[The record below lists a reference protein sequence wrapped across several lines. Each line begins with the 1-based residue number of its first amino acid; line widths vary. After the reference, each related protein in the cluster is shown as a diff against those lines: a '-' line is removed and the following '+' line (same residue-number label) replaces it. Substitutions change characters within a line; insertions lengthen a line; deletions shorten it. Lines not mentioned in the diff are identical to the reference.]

1 MAAFPFAGV
10 SKRSIYFAY
19 MGIMLIWNV
28 LIFAAPLLASSG
40 NAGASSAIY
49 GFFSPFCH
57 QQAERS
63 LCVIQD
69 ASGGQSIGDCVI
81 PGPTT
86 ILNRYASTDGRG
98 TAYELGVCSRDV
110 AIYMAMLLGGLAYPF
125 VQKKID
131 EDNTPPIWILALA
144 LIPIAI
150 DGGTQL
156 IGLRES
162 TNTLRLIT
170 GAIAGFAVPFYA
182 IPLLYYF
189 IPVMKRA
196 FLRR

>member
-1 MAAFPFAGV
+1 M
-10 SKRSIYFAY
+10 SKYNIYFAY
-19 MGIMLIWNV
+19 VGIMLIWNI
-28 LIFAAPLLASSG
+28 LIFAAPLLASEG
-40 NAGASSAIY
+40 NAGAASAIY
-49 GFFSPFCH
+49 KGFSPFCH

-63 LCVIQD
+63 LCLIQS
-69 ASGGQSIGDCVI
+69 ASGSQSIGDCVI
-81 PGPTT
+81 AGPTT
-86 ILNRYASTDGRG
+86 ILNRYTSTDARG
-98 TAYELGVCSRDV
+98 TAYEFGVCARDV
-110 AIYMAMLLGGLAYPF
+110 AIYLAMLLGGIAYPF

-131 EDNTPPIWILALA
+131 EDNTPPIWIFVLA

-170 GAIAGFAVPFYA
+170 GAIAGFAVPFFL

-189 IPVMKRA
+189 LPVMKRA
-196 FLRR
+196 LLGKK